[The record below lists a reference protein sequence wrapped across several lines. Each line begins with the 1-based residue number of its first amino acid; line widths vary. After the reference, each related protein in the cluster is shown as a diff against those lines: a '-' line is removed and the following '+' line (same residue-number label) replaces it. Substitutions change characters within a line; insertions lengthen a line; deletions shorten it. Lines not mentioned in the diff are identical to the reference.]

1 MRRDP
6 RDALGTLLAD
16 AVAPVLGWPA
26 LYKCSSLSRAWRGKL
41 EAIRAELRQH
51 ATPRPPFGLDGLDE
65 ALLFRV
71 APFLGCESREESWKT
86 SVYEWACLFR
96 LSPVSRAWNDAIGAC
111 ARRALLQRMDT
122 MPRAFRPDALL
133 GADLERWHLH
143 MKQQGFPDSETHD
156 DDGYPW
162 RDRSYSCY
170 GYSCYGPRGVTLPSH
185 VKALLLSSVGAATV
199 KDGYAANAAN
209 TFLPLNDWRLVS
221 SEAAGEAIQFADD
234 GMCLYGFK
242 KPFICIR
249 AWTVPLYGEAEEVYQ
264 MVYLSLVDGLFYYY
278 NNQTY
283 SNRRCIGTAM
293 DYLRGGWQPKKRDKR
308 GEMSPWPDARQN
320 NYYHVPGASMIVHSE
335 DPAEQQGITNIPP
348 PDMDLNLSQ
357 RNARDAAH
365 LSFGDPDVRVAH
377 QTERGL
383 RRR

>member
-26 LYKCSSLSRAWRGKL
+26 LYKCASLSRAWRGKL
-41 EAIRAELRQH
+41 AAIRAELRQR
-51 ATPRPPFGLDGLDE
+51 ATPPKPFGLDGLDE

-71 APFLGCESREESWKT
+71 APFLGCERREEYWKT

-96 LSPVSRAWNDAIGAC
+96 LSPVSRAWNDAIAAC
-111 ARRALLQRMDT
+111 ARRALLRLMDT
-122 MPRAFRPDALL
+122 TPRAFRPDALL

-143 MKQQGFPDSETHD
+143 MKQQGFPDSKTHD

-162 RDRSYSCY
+162 NDRSSSCY
-170 GYSCYGPRGVTLPSH
+170 GYSCYGPRGVTVPSH
-185 VKALLLSSVGAATV
+185 ARALLQCSVGAATV
-199 KDGYAANAAN
+199 KDGYAATAAN
-209 TFLPLNDWRLVS
+209 TFQPLRDWRLVS

-293 DYLRGGWQPKKRDKR
+293 DYVRGGWQPKKRGKR
-308 GEMSPWPDARQN
+308 RQMDPWPDARQN
-320 NYYHVPGASMIVHSE
+320 NYYHVPGASMIVHSD
-335 DPAEQQGITNIPP
+335 DPAERQGITTTPP

-357 RNARDAAH
+357 RNARDAAQF
-365 LSFGDPDVRVAH
+365 SFGDPDVRVAH
-377 QTERGL
+377 QTERGP